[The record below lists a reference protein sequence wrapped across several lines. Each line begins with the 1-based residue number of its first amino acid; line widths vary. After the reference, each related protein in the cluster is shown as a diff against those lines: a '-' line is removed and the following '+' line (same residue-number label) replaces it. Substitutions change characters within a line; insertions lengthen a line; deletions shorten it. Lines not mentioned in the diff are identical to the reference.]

1 MTLGRPA
8 GELRPVRLHDW
19 RRRFS
24 QRRDNL
30 TCEKTFECA
39 GGWRPEW
46 ILGLNVE
53 EGEDGAGPVN
63 GVVIELTEAELD
75 RLDIREIRYDR
86 VDVTGSVEGE
96 GLPERIVT
104 YTAKDVPLRARA
116 AGGRDDPRA
125 PTPTPWSAASRPLG
139 PDELEHYLA
148 TTPYPA
154 EPASRRHSSI
164 DQGSRTA
171 IPTRPGR
178 PTGAQTS
185 RFARGGRRWPPRRG
199 AMAGPIAQPAHHR
212 LQRMAL
218 SVSS

>member
-1 MTLGRPA
+1 MKIGLFGYGSLVLPESASMTLGRPA
-8 GELRPVRLHDW
+8 DELRPVRLHDW

-53 EGEDGAGPVN
+53 EGGDGAGPVN

-96 GLPERIVT
+96 GLPGRIVT
-104 YTAKDVPLRARA
+104 YTAKAFHFAPKPPEDAVILRTYAEA
-116 AGGRDDPRA
+116 VEKGFE
-125 PTPTPWSAASRPLG
+125 TLG
-139 PDELEHYLA
+139 PDELDHYRA
-148 TTPYPA
+148 TTPYPVERVEA
-154 EPASRRHSSI
+154 KLVI
-164 DQGSRTA
+164 DK
-171 IPTRPGR
+171 IPDGN
-178 PTGAQTS
+178 
-185 RFARGGRRWPPRRG
+185 PR
-199 AMAGPIAQPAHHR
+199 AW
-212 LQRMAL
+212 
-218 SVSS
+218 